1 MSITDLI
8 NDFDSNFLEQEQILA
23 IAARNAE
30 TGIKG
35 DSEVFKAF
43 TALHFFTLTVDFDMR
58 VMLRTLLA
66 HPNSRLTAEKFLVLT
81 LEEAEESVN
90 KLVNVLLGAIRNAAS
105 DDLCK
110 ELFDFEKIKSAKNRF
125 NEAMQP
131 LRDDREFMQT
141 MRLIRNT
148 VSAHVVGDQ
157 VGIQNSVIWVLSRE
171 NVARDESG
179 VLKSRFVHYSVE
191 VLKALNTLTRDLT
204 HSQNPV
210 S

>member
-1 MSITDLI
+1 MGITDLI
-8 NDFDSNFLEQEQILA
+8 DDFDSNFLEQEEVLVLA
-23 IAARNAE
+23 AKNAE
-30 TGIKG
+30 IGIKG
-35 DSEVFKAF
+35 NSEVFKAF

-66 HPNSRLTAEKFLVLT
+66 HRNSRLTAEKFLVLT

-90 KLVNVLLGAIRNAAS
+90 KLINVLLGALRNAAL
-105 DDLCK
+105 DDPCK
-110 ELFDFEKIKSAKNRF
+110 DLFDFEKIKSAKNRF
-125 NEAMQP
+125 TDALQP
-131 LRDDREFMQT
+131 LREDKEFMQT

-157 VGIQNSVIWVLSRE
+157 VGIQNSAIWVLSRE

-179 VLKSRFVHYSVE
+179 VLQSRFVRYSVD
-191 VLKALNTLTRDLT
+191 VIRALNTLTRDLT
-204 HSQNPV
+204 YSQNPV